1 MRANMGRFLTLSAAL
16 LAAAALASASV
27 ESIQGFHRVSDRV
40 AVGGQP
46 TPEQVKALGDAG
58 FNGIINLREQSEFD
72 DGLLAHAA
80 RDSGAQFFRIPV
92 SRENPSDAAVE
103 KFLAVTDDD
112 ALYPLF
118 VYCGSGNR
126 AAALW
131 MIRRVVREGWT
142 LAKAESEAGG
152 AGLTSEK
159 MRDFARDYVHRH
171 AAKGG
176 VGR

>member
-1 MRANMGRFLTLSAAL
+1 M
-16 LAAAALASASV
+16 AAAAVASADI

-40 AVGGQP
+40 AIGGQP
-46 TPEQVKALGDAG
+46 TAEQVQALGNAG

-72 DGLLAHAA
+72 DGLLSHAA
-80 RDSGAQFFRIPV
+80 RDAGVQFFRIPL
-92 SRENPSDAAVE
+92 SRENPSDAAVD

-112 ALYPLF
+112 GLYPLF

-131 MIRRVVREGWT
+131 MIRRVLRDGWT
-142 LAKAESEAGG
+142 VAKAESEASG

-159 MRDFARDYVHRH
+159 MRDFARDYVQRH
-171 AAKGG
+171 TAKGG
-176 VGR
+176 AGR